1 MHVLVAPDKFKGSL
15 TALEVATAIAQGL
28 AATGVAS
35 TLLPLAD
42 GGDGSVAAALHAGS
56 APHPVTV
63 RGADGRRHD
72 TEFAFDG
79 TTAVVEVASTCGL
92 STLPPGELAPMTSSS
107 YGLGQAVLAALDA
120 GARRIVLCLGG
131 SASTDGGAGLLAALG
146 VRFRDGA
153 GRDVKPTGGTL
164 ARIAEVDVSGL
175 RDLTG
180 TELTVAT
187 DVDNPL
193 LGAAGAATVF
203 GPQKGAVPVQIAEL
217 DAGLSHLAGLLE
229 RHRRAEGHRS
239 TTPLADEPGAGA
251 AGGLGF
257 ACRWLGASRV
267 AGAEFFLDLLGFDAA
282 VSDCAA
288 VVTGEGR
295 MDGQTL
301 AGKLPAVVAARSA
314 PRRVHAVV
322 GQSLLTEDERLRLG
336 LDEVVALGEL
346 TDEDPNRDP
355 DLSKRLAAVA
365 GALIGRQVR
374 SLTVAGR
381 SARTAG
387 RTVQHLDPTAAEL
400 VSGGNSSR

>member
-1 MHVLVAPDKFKGSL
+1 VVRVTHRGDTP
-15 TALEVATAIAQGL
+15 
-28 AATGVAS
+28 S
-35 TLLPLAD
+35 TC
-42 GGDGSVAAALHAGS
+42 S
-56 APHPVTV
+56 
-63 RGADGRRHD
+63 GRR
-72 TEFAFDG
+72 
-79 TTAVVEVASTCGL
+79 
-92 STLPPGELAPMTSSS
+92 
-107 YGLGQAVLAALDA
+107 
-120 GARRIVLCLGG
+120 
-131 SASTDGGAGLLAALG
+131 
-146 VRFRDGA
+146 
-153 GRDVKPTGGTL
+153 
-164 ARIAEVDVSGL
+164 
-175 RDLTG
+175 
-180 TELTVAT
+180 
-187 DVDNPL
+187 N
-193 LGAAGAATVF
+193 
-203 GPQKGAVPVQIAEL
+203 
-217 DAGLSHLAGLLE
+217 
-229 RHRRAEGHRS
+229 RRAEGHGS
-239 TTPLADEPGAGA
+239 TTLLADEPGTGA

-282 VSDCAA
+282 VSECAA

-336 LDEVVALGEL
+336 LDEVVALREL

-387 RTVQHLDPTAAEL
+387 RTMQRLDPTAAEL